1 MEHQS
6 NSYQIRV
13 KGQLDQ
19 HWAEW
24 FEGLAISQ
32 TAQGDTLLNG
42 EIADQAALYRVLRKI
57 RDLGLPLIAVVPLN
71 QSIQPAKGAHA
82 MHNQRRN
89 AILIGIYFI
98 LAAVTSIIGLIMYG
112 PLLNQSNYLV
122 AGAANGNQIVFA
134 AVMELSLVVSMVG
147 TAVTMFPILRQY
159 SERIALAHLCF
170 RFFEAVVIM
179 IGITSM
185 LALLTLSR
193 EFSSSTAADE
203 QSYRVVGTALI
214 AIHDWTFMIGPNFM
228 LGINTLMYSYIF
240 FQTRLIP
247 RPIAII
253 GLVGANSVFLAALLE
268 LFGIIEQLSTW
279 GAILAIPVALTEM
292 SLAIWLIIK
301 GFNPN
306 PQLEQANSA
315 KLVLSNR

>member
-1 MEHQS
+1 
-6 NSYQIRV
+6 
-13 KGQLDQ
+13 
-19 HWAEW
+19 
-24 FEGLAISQ
+24 
-32 TAQGDTLLNG
+32 
-42 EIADQAALYRVLRKI
+42 
-57 RDLGLPLIAVVPLN
+57 
-71 QSIQPAKGAHA
+71 
-82 MHNQRRN
+82 
-89 AILIGIYFI
+89 
-98 LAAVTSIIGLIMYG
+98 
-112 PLLNQSNYLV
+112 
-122 AGAANGNQIVFA
+122 
-134 AVMELSLVVSMVG
+134 
-147 TAVTMFPILRQY
+147 
-159 SERIALAHLCF
+159 
-170 RFFEAVVIM
+170 
-179 IGITSM
+179 

-193 EFSSSTAADE
+193 EFCSSTAPDE

-240 FQTRLIP
+240 YRTRLIP

-306 PQLEQANSA
+306 TQLEQVNSA